1 MPSILKSRHYSQYPA
16 GKRALTGALLSMWV
30 AVSLSFLTLSSC
42 VTTGPGGKKSFML
55 FGTSDEVAIG
65 KRVDAQVRSE
75 STLLADSVW
84 QDYVNDIGQ
93 EFVAVCDRKDL
104 EYYFAVIE
112 SDQINA
118 FALPG
123 GYVYFYTGLLRIM
136 DNEAQLAAVMS
147 HEISH
152 VVARHGMKR
161 MQKALIA
168 ELGYAAVFG
177 NSGSSKVRDAAVGI
191 GLSLAFAGYSRS
203 AEAEADR
210 YGIQYMTRAGYNP
223 HGAVEMF
230 NRLAEAGSRDPNAFE
245 KLTADHPET
254 KARISNE
261 ERQIDAMGELPEGLK
276 FNKDVYQRL
285 KARLPQPSDSA
296 ATG

>member
-1 MPSILKSRHYSQYPA
+1 VA
-16 GKRALTGALLSMWV
+16 AAL
-30 AVSLSFLTLSSC
+30 SLVTLSSC

-65 KRVDAQVRSE
+65 KRVDDEVRSE

-84 QDYVNDIGQ
+84 QNYVNDIGQ
-93 EFVAVCDRKDL
+93 KLVAVCDRKDL
-104 EYYFAVIE
+104 EYHFAVIE

-210 YGIQYMTRAGYNP
+210 YGIEYMTRAGYNP

-230 NRLAEAGSRDPNAFE
+230 NHLAEAGSRDPNAFE

-254 KARISNE
+254 KARISNA
-261 ERQIDAMGELPEGLK
+261 ERQIDAMGELPKGLK
-276 FNKDVYQRL
+276 FNKDVYRRL
-285 KARLPQPSDSA
+285 KARLPKPSESA
-296 ATG
+296 ASG